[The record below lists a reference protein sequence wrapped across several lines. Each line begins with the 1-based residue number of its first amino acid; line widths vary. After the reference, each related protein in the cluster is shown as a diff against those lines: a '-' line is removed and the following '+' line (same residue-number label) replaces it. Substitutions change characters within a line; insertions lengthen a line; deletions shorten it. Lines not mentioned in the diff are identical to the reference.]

1 MSAFTKE
8 DEGCDNT
15 IDTGITTIESL
26 GSNVTS
32 DVIKEFIENP
42 GKEFAEIDGSIGDK
56 HKCDPVTAKEGDY
69 YHNIL
74 YGELDDS
81 DIPKDTPKDIPKEV
95 IKKYLK
101 FPKILDKRS
110 GCSSHY
116 GFREFEKTY
125 NKFAFHMAVHKNCRT
140 IREESSKKEDKENT
154 WTFKKQLNE
163 HNLEKLL
170 KGGAGLL
177 EAFGQFLK
185 TYEEKNF
192 EEHFNKELDKIQDDE
207 GNPID
212 FKELTEK
219 LKEKEITGEQ
229 SPTPIM
235 FKQLFC
241 FASKTY
247 DELPE
252 DVKKG
257 GSPDD
262 SDDEEQP
269 VAVSIFSSVSPTR
282 RRIMWIITFMAYM
295 YFLFVAIENFRLLIN
310 GINQVLDYR
319 QQYLLDV
326 DNGGGEDIADT
337 GYGSYISGFFNV
349 MYEGAMG
356 TLLNT
361 IITYQDSAIN
371 RVKHSFAVAA
381 SDTGRSTWEAC
392 NNSFFN
398 CVNQYLTGDMTR
410 IGQNTAVNTLTYE
423 SNRAMNDAIHEV
435 RTQYTQLTNNFTSVS
450 NGIVT
455 SINGL
460 ICSTILLGHMISP
473 KTYPAALVYSSMG
486 SMMPIY
492 SSGTSIYGLYLTM
505 QNFGIL
511 LRPRQ
516 VIEAA
521 TAATTGLG
529 VSQQAETSDG
539 DDGHDGD
546 VHTTNTNTESLVPSA
561 LTDNTDSGG
570 SPEAAPV
577 VEAQP
582 VSKGILGTIINLMGG
597 KKGKTPKQKK
607 RKNAKRSLKKMKRK
621 SRSSR

>member
-1 MSAFTKE
+1 MSASTNEK
-8 DEGCDNT
+8 EGCDNT
-15 IDTGITTIESL
+15 LDTGITTIESL
-26 GSNVTS
+26 DNSIT
-32 DVIKEFIENP
+32 KEQVQKFIENP
-42 GKEFAEIDGSIGDK
+42 GNEFAEIDGSIGDK

-177 EAFGQFLK
+177 EEFGKFLE
-185 TYEEKNF
+185 TYIEKDF
-192 EEHFNKELDKIQDDE
+192 EKDFELEFEKIQNDE

-219 LKEKEITGEQ
+219 LNEKEITGEQ

-269 VAVSIFSSVSPTR
+269 VAAPGAVSIFSSVSPTR

-361 IITYQDSAIN
+361 IMTYQGAAVERIQ
-371 RVKHSFAVAA
+371 HSFAVAA
-381 SDTGRSTWEAC
+381 SYGGRSTWQAC
-392 NNSFFN
+392 NDSFFN
-398 CVNQYLTGDMTR
+398 CVNQYLTGDLTNIAQSTGMD
-410 IGQNTAVNTLTYE
+410 ALTYE

-473 KTYPAALVYSSMG
+473 ETYPAALVYSSMG
-486 SMMPIY
+486 SLMPIY

-516 VIEAA
+516 VIAAARAATGLTEPPAGEAEAA
-521 TAATTGLG
+521 G
-529 VSQQAETSDG
+529 
-539 DDGHDGD
+539 
-546 VHTTNTNTESLVPSA
+546 PSA
-561 LTDNTDSGG
+561 APSAEATPAEESVVEEEGNTTDGG

-577 VEAQP
+577 VEAEP